1 MVSGAIRASSGSTGA
16 AASVPG
22 LAAASEAS

>member
-1 MVSGAIRASSGSTGA
+1 MTNRTPTAAQAGWLLA

-22 LAAASEAS
+22 LKLVDG